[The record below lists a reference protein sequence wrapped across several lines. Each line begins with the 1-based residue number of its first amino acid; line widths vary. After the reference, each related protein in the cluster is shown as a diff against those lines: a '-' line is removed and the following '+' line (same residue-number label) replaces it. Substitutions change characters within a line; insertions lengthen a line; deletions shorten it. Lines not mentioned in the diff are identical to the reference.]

1 VPELRACICVL
12 IASVALLAGGC
23 GRGVSSGRTL
33 ELALTEYRLIPQDM
47 RVHAGQLTIFVH
59 NYGRLTHN
67 LVVSHN
73 GQEQGETKPIPPGQG
88 TELTL
93 ALAPGSYVTASTILA
108 DQALGQ
114 YGTLTVS
121 R

>member
-1 VPELRACICVL
+1 MCVL
-12 IASVALLAGGC
+12 SASLALLAGGC
-23 GRGVSSGRTL
+23 GRAQVVASGRTL
-33 ELALTEYRLIPQDM
+33 ELGLTEYRLIPQDV

-67 LVVSHN
+67 LVVSRN

-93 ALAPGSYVTASTILA
+93 TLRPGKYLTASTILS

-114 YGTLTVS
+114 DGTLTVT